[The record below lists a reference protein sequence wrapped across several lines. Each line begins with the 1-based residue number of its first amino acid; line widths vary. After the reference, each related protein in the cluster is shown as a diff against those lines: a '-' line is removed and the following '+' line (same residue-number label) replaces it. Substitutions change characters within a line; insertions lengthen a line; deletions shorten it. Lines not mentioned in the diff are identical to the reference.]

1 MKGKRGEGREEC
13 RKEERG
19 GEIKVSNSV
28 KRKKKSLH
36 DQKSW

>member
-28 KRKKKSLH
+28 KRKKKKLT
-36 DQKSW
+36 